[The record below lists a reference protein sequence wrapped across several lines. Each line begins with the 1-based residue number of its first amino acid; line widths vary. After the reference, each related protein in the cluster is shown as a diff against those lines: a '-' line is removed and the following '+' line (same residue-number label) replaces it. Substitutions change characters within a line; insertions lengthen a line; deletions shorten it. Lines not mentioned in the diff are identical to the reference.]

1 VDFKVAWSQAEF
13 DRLRDQ
19 IKAFR
24 FPVIQFD
31 DDWAYGCSPVYL
43 REFLDYWANEFDFE
57 AAVDELNRFPQ
68 IEVDID
74 GIAIHAVHVVGEAGG
89 RNPLLLVHGWPGSV
103 YEFWEVIEKLAFPS
117 RFGGNAS
124 DAFDVIVPSLP
135 GFGFSGKPDKP
146 VGARTAAHLFASLMT
161 QLGYGRYRV
170 QGGDWGAGVGAW
182 LALDHSQAIEGLH
195 LNYVLVHPDTQ
206 PQTEE
211 ERDWRSKADDA
222 QRRLG
227 AYAQLQGTK
236 PASLAYSMDGSPV
249 AQAAWL
255 LERFYDWS
263 DRRAKPFSG
272 VFSKERLLTNI
283 LIYLM
288 NDAFTSATYFY
299 LGGNLEKIRTI
310 PAGKR
315 VGVPTAVTAYPD
327 PRVPVPPRSWVERGY
342 NVQRWRDAPRGGH
355 FAAMEEPDYFV
366 EDLRKWAR
374 VT

>member
-1 VDFKVAWSQAEF
+1 MNFKVAWRKADF

-24 FPVIQFD
+24 LPELQFD

-43 REFLDYWANEFDFE
+43 REFLNYFSNEFNFE
-57 AAVDELNRFPQ
+57 EAVDELNRFPQ
-68 IEVDID
+68 VKVDID
-74 GIAIHAVHVVGEAGG
+74 GVDIHAVHVVGEAEG
-89 RNPLLLVHGWPGSV
+89 RNPLMLIHGWPGSV

-117 RFGGNAS
+117 RFGGNVS

-135 GFGFSGKPDKP
+135 GFGFSAKPDKP
-146 VGARTAAHLFASLMT
+146 VGARTAARLFASLMAS
-161 QLGYGRYRV
+161 LGYSRYRV

-182 LALDHSQAIEGLH
+182 LALDYPQAVEGLH
-195 LNYVLVHPDTQ
+195 LNYVLVHPNTQ
-206 PQTEE
+206 PQTGE
-211 ERDWRSKADDA
+211 ERDWRAKADDA

-236 PASLAYSMDGSPV
+236 PASLAYAMDGNPV

-255 LERFYDWS
+255 LERFHDWS
-263 DRRAKPFSG
+263 DRREKPFSG
-272 VFSKERLLTNI
+272 VFSKKRLLINI

-299 LGGNLEKIRTI
+299 LGGNLENIRTI
-310 PAGKR
+310 PDGKR
-315 VGVPTAVTAYPD
+315 IEVPTAVTAYPD
-327 PRVPVPPRSWVERGY
+327 PRVPVPPKSWVERGY

-366 EDLRKWAR
+366 NDIKDWAR
-374 VT
+374 E